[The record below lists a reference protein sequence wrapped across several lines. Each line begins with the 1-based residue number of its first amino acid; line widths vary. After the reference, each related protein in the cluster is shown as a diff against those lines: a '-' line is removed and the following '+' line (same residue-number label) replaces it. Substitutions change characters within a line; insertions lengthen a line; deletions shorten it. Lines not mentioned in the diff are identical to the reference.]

1 MALAQQRRVVLFL
14 IFMAFLLS
22 LHLDQVSFTNNYIS
36 FIDKQYITISVN
48 RDQFSNNLVLPSAE
62 NKSKAKMAEFE
73 FPIGENIEE
82 RGGNR
87 WFEGTKVDLRPSTK
101 IITDKAG
108 KSTSDA
114 KHFRVYT
121 DSVSASR

>member
-14 IFMAFLLS
+14 IFVAFLLS

-48 RDQFSNNLVLPSAE
+48 RDQFSNNLVPPSAE
-62 NKSKAKMAEFE
+62 NKSKEKMDEFE
-73 FPIGENIEE
+73 FPLGGNIEE

-101 IITDKAG
+101 IITDNAG
-108 KSTSDA
+108 KSTSNA

>member
-36 FIDKQYITISVN
+36 FIDKQYISVN

-121 DSVSASR
+121 ALLLRAMH